1 MIPSVAGD
9 PLLAPATLVPSLT
22 YKPGWSFK
30 AAGPGGR
37 FLCVFSRTP
46 DSVAPERERMTQH
59 QFEFP
64 ADAMTREGFARW
76 VFACLM
82 KAEFHEAAEFL
93 QVDGQRPFF
102 PYHQDE
108 GSPYAWVERWQ

>member
-1 MIPSVAGD
+1 MVAGAAGESST
-9 PLLAPATLVPSLT
+9 PAALVRSLA

-37 FLCVFSRTP
+37 YLCVFSTTP
-46 DSVAPERERMTQH
+46 DSLAPERSRMTQH

-64 ADAMTREGFARW
+64 ADVMTREEFARW

-82 KAEFHEAAEFL
+82 KVEFHEAAEFL
-93 QVDGQRPFF
+93 QVGGLRPFF
-102 PYHQDE
+102 PGHQGED
-108 GSPYAWVERWQ
+108 PYAWVERWS